1 MEKSKISAVITK
13 DGELIDII
21 DEGKRVVIVDKD
33 ERIITQK
40 QIDHLIKEKQRRED
54 LTDFVWVKFQYNQ
67 PLYPSMKSNVVARM
81 FCLAT
86 HTNKDGFTATRQNIR
101 VILNGINDGS
111 VTELVGILNEQ
122 GIMTPDRGGKYRVN
136 RECFYRGDMDKCEEN
151 HIRLFTETTRELYR
165 SVKPTEQCYMAYVM
179 QMIPFVNRQTN
190 ILCRNQTEQS
200 IECTEYMK
208 LKDFCAIMGL
218 DVTHTSRIRKQLL
231 KLRINGELTVG
242 FFNDTDTME
251 LIPNGKYVVVN
262 PTLYYGGE
270 RKKDYHTNVCKLFKA
285 EKRQFKQEQ

>member
-1 MEKSKISAVITK
+1 MTKEKICGLITR
-13 DGELIDII
+13 DGEVIDIPE
-21 DEGKRVVIVDKD
+21 DKRVIVAGKD
-33 ERIITQK
+33 ERVITQK
-40 QIDHLIKEKQRRED
+40 MIEHLERERKRRED

-67 PLYPSMKSNVVARM
+67 PLYPTIKSNVVAKM

-101 VILNGINDGS
+101 IILNGINDGL
-111 VTELVGILNEQ
+111 VTELVSVLNEQ

-151 HIRLFTETTRELYR
+151 HIRLFTEATRALYR
-165 SVKPTEQCYMAYVM
+165 SVKPTEQCYMAYIM

-208 LKDFCAIMGL
+208 LKDFCAIMGM
-218 DVTHTSRIRKQLL
+218 DVTHTSRIRRQLL
-231 KLRINGELTVG
+231 KLRINGELAVG
-242 FFNDTDTME
+242 FFNDTDSME
-251 LIPNGKYVVVN
+251 LLPNGKYVVVN
-262 PTLYYGGE
+262 PTLYFGGE
-270 RKKDYHTNVCKLFKA
+270 REKEYHTKVCKLFKA